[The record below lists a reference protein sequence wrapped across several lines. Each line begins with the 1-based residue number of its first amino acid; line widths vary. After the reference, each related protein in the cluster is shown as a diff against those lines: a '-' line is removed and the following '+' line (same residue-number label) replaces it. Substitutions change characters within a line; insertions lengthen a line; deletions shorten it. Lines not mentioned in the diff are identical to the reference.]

1 MAIFIS
7 GKNPVRESI
16 RAGQATKILA
26 ASRMAKDP
34 LLAEASKAGLPIE
47 FVDEG
52 KLTSMAKA
60 QNHQGILAICKEIR
74 TYSLEEIISSCK
86 NKPYPLLLILDGIED
101 PHNLGAILRSCDA
114 FGIDGIIMKKRGEV
128 QLNPTV
134 AKVST
139 GAIHYVKTAVVSNLS
154 AAIDTLKKNG
164 FWIVSSDGSGTQSY
178 SDVDYAPVPDRLE
191 AGLQDYA
198 GIFGTKAAIDYLSRI
213 GMDEVMKHD
222 AELVRYMYNVTKDIK
237 GLHIVGPEDPS
248 QRCSLM
254 SFNIDGL
261 GAHDVAMMLDSMDGI
276 MVRSG
281 MHCAHPFFVAR
292 GVEGSV
298 RASVYL
304 YNNRSDIDRLAVA
317 LTKISETFGE

>member
-1 MAIFIS
+1 APHIKVDLRDCGVDFYATSIHKMLGPS
-7 GKNPVRESI
+7 GMGFLYGTE
-16 RAGQATKILA
+16 
-26 ASRMAKDP
+26 
-34 LLAEASKAGLPIE
+34 E
-47 FVDEG
+47 
-52 KLTSMAKA
+52 
-60 QNHQGILAICKEIR
+60 
-74 TYSLEEIISSCK
+74 SLE
-86 NKPYPLLLILDGIED
+86 
-101 PHNLGAILRSCDA
+101 ALRPSRY
-114 FGIDGIIMKKRGEV
+114 GGGMVGLV
-128 QLNPTV
+128 T
-134 AKVST
+134 
-139 GAIHYVKTAVVSNLS
+139 
-154 AAIDTLKKNG
+154 
-164 FWIVSSDGSGTQSY
+164 Y

-213 GMDEVMKHD
+213 GMEEVMKHD
-222 AELVRYMYNVTKDIK
+222 AELVRYMYDVTKDIK

-304 YNNRSDIDRLAVA
+304 YNNRSDIDRLAAA